1 MVIQASYAYKYDIL
15 HPVFQTRNPGLK
27 GAIRLVIDTP
37 IACTAPGKSAT
48 MDDFEFD
55 FEDDIAATDEGQ
67 PQEAPESMP
76 DRARKNYRQVRAR
89 QRCRQP

>member
-1 MVIQASYAYKYDIL
+1 
-15 HPVFQTRNPGLK
+15 
-27 GAIRLVIDTP
+27 LVIDTP
-37 IACTAPGKSAT
+37 IACTAAGKSAT

>member
-1 MVIQASYAYKYDIL
+1 M
-15 HPVFQTRNPGLK
+15 
-27 GAIRLVIDTP
+27 IDTP
-37 IACTAPGKSAT
+37 IACTAPGKGAT

-89 QRCRQP
+89 GIRRARDASRSTPPSLTF

>member
-1 MVIQASYAYKYDIL
+1 M
-15 HPVFQTRNPGLK
+15 
-27 GAIRLVIDTP
+27 IDTP
-37 IACTAPGKSAT
+37 IGGIGARAASLFTAPGKSAT